1 MGAKDD
7 GYVRPDET
15 ATFGQTN
22 WLTVEQAGAPG
33 TLEADAARNSIC
45 QAYWYPVY
53 FYIRRLGHSPE
64 DAQDFTQAFF
74 AKLFEKNYLQSA
86 DRGKGKFRSF
96 LLTMVKRFLADE
108 WDRANRLKRGGGKE
122 TISIDQVDT
131 EFRYRAEPADDE
143 TPEKAFERRWAEALL
158 ETVLK
163 RLEEEYTLVGKTRI
177 FMELKPFLT
186 SEQEE
191 SCAEVA
197 ERLKISESNVKVTI
211 HRLRQRCRDLL
222 RAEIAR
228 TASSPA
234 LVDEEIQDLFAALRR
249 N

>member
-1 MGAKDD
+1 MGDQDD
-7 GYVRPDET
+7 AYIRPDET

-33 TLEADAARNSIC
+33 SIEADAARNSIC

-53 FYIRRLGHSPE
+53 FYVRRLGHSPE

-96 LLTMVKRFLADE
+96 LLTILKRFLADE

-122 TISIDQVDT
+122 TVSIDQQDT
-131 EFRYRAEPADDE
+131 EFRFRREPVDGE
-143 TPEKAFERRWAEALL
+143 TPEKAFERRWAESLL

-163 RLEEEYTLVGKTRI
+163 HLEAEYTLVGKTRI
-177 FMELKPFLT
+177 FQELKPFLT
-186 SEQEE
+186 SEQEA
-191 SCAEVA
+191 SCAQVA
-197 ERLKISESNVKVTI
+197 DRLKITENNVKVTI

-228 TASSPA
+228 TASSPDQ
-234 LVDEEIQDLFAALRR
+234 VDEEIQDLFAALRR
-249 N
+249 D